1 MKLTQ
6 KNQISSPQNLLEKK
20 TEIAE
25 FSGNSSNVETFQAPD
40 SDKLLAGTDSQYEG
54 LSFDAK
60 SFKYSYYS
68 EQIIRKIWKQWMWGE
83 NYGKLKVLVYFKIR
97 RDGTAYD

>member
-25 FSGNSSNVETFQAPD
+25 FSGNSSDVETFQAPD
-40 SDKLLAGTDSQYEG
+40 SDKLLA
-54 LSFDAK
+54 
-60 SFKYSYYS
+60 
-68 EQIIRKIWKQWMWGE
+68 
-83 NYGKLKVLVYFKIR
+83 
-97 RDGTAYD
+97 